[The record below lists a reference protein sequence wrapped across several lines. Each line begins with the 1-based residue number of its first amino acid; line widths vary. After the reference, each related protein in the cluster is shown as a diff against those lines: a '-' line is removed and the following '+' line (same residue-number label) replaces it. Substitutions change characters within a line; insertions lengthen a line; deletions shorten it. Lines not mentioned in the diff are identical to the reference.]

1 MPTSRKSNGHAP
13 KRRSPNLT
21 PELVSEIVG
30 LIYQW
35 RGRLTWPALIDAIE
49 KAKHITYTRQALA
62 KHNAISIAY
71 NRYKELPS
79 DDGNERKRRARS
91 GEVELVLEELDKAK
105 EEILR
110 LKAENKRLLGHFVR
124 WAYNA
129 SQRGLT
135 EDYLNQPLPEAL
147 RKRERDMQRVK

>member
-1 MPTSRKSNGHAP
+1 MPTSRESNGRAP

-30 LIYQW
+30 LIRQW
-35 RGRLTWPALIDAIE
+35 RGRLTWPALIEAIE
-49 KAKHITYTRQALA
+49 QTKRITYTRQALA
-62 KHNAISIAY
+62 KHEAISSAY
-71 NRYKELPS
+71 DSYKELPS
-79 DDGNERKRRARS
+79 ADGSARKRRAGS

-105 EEILR
+105 DEILR
-110 LKAENKRLLGHFVR
+110 LKAENERLLGQFVR

-135 EDYLNQPLPEAL
+135 EDYLNQPLTEAP
-147 RKRERDMQRVK
+147 RKRERDLQRVK